1 MADNEVFELGADDLP
16 ARVQPTAIAAHGHR
30 LARYLHPCG
39 PAHPSGRSQCDRSDS
54 FAEAPFGRKRFV
66 PLGAAAVD
74 ARGRRLQCMA
84 VSV

>member
-39 PAHPSGRSQCDRSDS
+39 PAHPSGRSQFDRLT
-54 FAEAPFGRKRFV
+54 FPPR
-66 PLGAAAVD
+66 
-74 ARGRRLQCMA
+74 RRLAESGSCH
-84 VSV
+84 SVRQRSTLAADGCSAWR